1 MAKEV
6 FKVTV
11 DDKEVELAVVSPNAQ
26 VSQDAN
32 LQYRTSFAK
41 AVKAGVL
48 LRDKLEEEL
57 ERQGLWGPEQVTKE
71 VDLIRQRNEKL
82 SAIEKGGIKLSL
94 AKQLALEVHDIR
106 SQLRELYTAR
116 TALDSN
122 TAEGVAENS
131 KFDYLVSACTLY
143 SDGKRYFRDLNDY
156 YERSNEPATSI
167 AASKLMQI
175 IYGVDAD
182 YESSLPENQFLKKFK
197 FVDDKLRFVD
207 KDGNFTDRSGRKVDS
222 EGYYLNDE
230 GKRIEP
236 EKVETLPF
244 LDDEGNSLEIV
255 QTESVPAEGV

>member
-1 MAKEV
+1 MAKET

-11 DDKEVELAVVSPNAQ
+11 DDKEVELVVVSPNAQ

-32 LQYRTSFAK
+32 LQYRTAFAK

-57 ERQGLWGPEQVTKE
+57 ERQGLWGPEQIAKE
-71 VDLIRQRNEKL
+71 VDLINQRNEKL
-82 SAIEKGGIKLSL
+82 AAIEKGGIKLSL

-122 TAEGVAENS
+122 TAEGVAENA

-143 SDGKRYFRDLNDY
+143 SDGRRYFKDLNDY
-156 YERSNEPATSI
+156 YERSNEVATSL

-207 KDGNFTDRSGRKVDS
+207 KDGNFTDRSGKRVDS
-222 EGYYLNDE
+222 EGYYLDSE
-230 GKRIEP
+230 GKRIMP
-236 EKVETLPF
+236 EKVETVPF
-244 LDDEGNSLEIV
+244 LDDDGNPLEV
-255 QTESVPAEGV
+255 AESPAPVAQGV